1 MSMQKVL
8 IADDEPR
15 IRHLVCDFLK
25 KSGYDTVEAEDGAQA
40 LEQFEK
46 NPDTALIILDVMMPE
61 VNGWDVCKKIR
72 EQSDVP
78 ILMLTARS
86 QEFDELMGF
95 EAGADDYVVKPFSPS
110 VLVKRVEALLR
121 RGGAITETAQ
131 DSVHMDGLAV
141 NDDAHVVTLNGEH
154 VELTLK
160 EYDIL
165 HKLLSSIGRVYSRE
179 QLLDSIWGYDY
190 VGDIRTVDSHVA
202 RLRTKLGEWG
212 NRHLKTVYG
221 IGYKIEVAER

>member
-1 MSMQKVL
+1 MTKIIM
-8 IADDEPR
+8 ADDEAR

-25 KSGYDTVEAEDGAQA
+25 KEGYTPIEAEDGEQA
-40 LEQFEK
+40 LHAFRE
-46 NPDTALIILDVMMPE
+46 NSDTALLILDVMMPE
-61 VNGWDVCKKIR
+61 KNGWEVCEEIR
-72 EQSDVP
+72 KQSNVP

-95 EAGADDYVVKPFSPS
+95 ESGADDYVVKPFSPS
-110 VLVKRVEALLR
+110 VLMKRVAALLK
-121 RGGAITETAQ
+121 RGAGVRNITDEGIRLGT
-131 DSVHMDGLAV
+131 L
-141 NDDAHVVTLNGEH
+141 TLNDSAHEVLLNQEP

-165 HKLLSSIGRVYSRE
+165 KKLTSNLGRVFSRE
-179 QLLDSIWGYDY
+179 QLLDAIWGYDY

-212 NRHLKTVYG
+212 NKHLKTVYG
-221 IGYKIEVAER
+221 IGYKIEESEHEK